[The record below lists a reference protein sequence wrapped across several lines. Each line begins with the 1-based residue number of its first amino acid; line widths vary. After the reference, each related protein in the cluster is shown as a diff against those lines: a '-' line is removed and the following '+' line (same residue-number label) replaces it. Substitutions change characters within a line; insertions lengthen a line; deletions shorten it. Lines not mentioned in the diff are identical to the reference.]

1 LLLGLGVL
9 CGRSLWGE
17 PPPAPLALG
26 PGTTLERDIGL
37 GDAHDLPLPLSS
49 GTYLYLEIR
58 PTGVQIAGSL
68 LDPSGRA
75 VATLEGDEGSGNK
88 KLLAWI
94 TSASGDYRLRVTTQG
109 TYAVQGHYELRV
121 RVLRPA
127 EPVDATRVRAS
138 RKLAESRR
146 LRSGPV
152 DKAERA
158 AREALALWQSAQD
171 GEGEVEALTQI
182 GSIYAGKEDY
192 RQAFYW
198 HQQALK
204 RAREI
209 GYANGEAW
217 ALGNIGN
224 CYLQQEN
231 YPDAADFSL
240 QSFQL
245 WRRIGNPSE
254 EAFNLL
260 RLGNIYRNSGFLDK
274 ALESFRAAFDL
285 DKRSRDVTEQAH
297 ALSGVGAVLLDEGNL
312 AEAYKSWETALELSR
327 AVNDKDSELVLEN
340 NLGAAYHRFGQL
352 QKAVGLFTKLI
363 DAGPRN
369 PGLVLCNLGAIHLE
383 LGDLERALDSY
394 RRAAEIYRQAK
405 SPRQVDALVGI
416 GTTLQRMGNPR
427 DALKEY
433 QEARKLSPT
442 PSWALFHYE
451 GWALIALSKPAEGLQ
466 SFQKALS
473 IARTSQ
479 RASEASTLLAIGVAY
494 RALGKLGEANDH
506 FTQAIQLGN
515 EIDYPSVVSPA
526 LLQRA
531 MLRRDQ
537 GRLEEARADTERAL
551 EIIESTRRNI
561 AGQQIRTGYL
571 ASKQTYYEVYVDLLM
586 RMDDLHPGE
595 GYKALALEA
604 SERARARGLLDLL
617 AEGRIDVGEGI
628 SAGMKEKEG
637 RIAVELARIQQE
649 LSSGKPA
656 PTRAEELSGQLK
668 LLHERQEQLDWDI
681 REQNPRYA
689 QVRYPTTLKMEEI
702 RSGLGEDTALL
713 EYAIGKERS
722 TLFVLTRGK
731 LSSYP
736 LAGAGAIA
744 KQVGILRRAL
754 EKESLQTRKDYLDSA
769 HQLYRMLVAP
779 AFDDGALAGK
789 ANLLIV
795 PDRDLYYIPFETLL
809 TRTATAG
816 SYTEMPY
823 LLRQYA
829 ISYVPSASVL
839 AGLRQPR
846 ALPAKDSRLLIAF
859 APFAPAVGRTAGSG
873 GPAGKPANVTRR
885 DGGQSFAELPAS
897 RQEISRIGDLYSGS
911 ALEFFG
917 TDATEENVKQNP
929 AVATARRLHFATH
942 AQLDERYP
950 EYSSLILARSPDS
963 QEDGYLR
970 AQEIFSLKLSADL
983 VVLSACQTALGK
995 EVTGEGLIGLTRA
1008 FFYAGVPSLVVSLWN
1023 VVDVHTPDFM
1033 LDFYEEMDSRHDK
1046 SRALQK
1052 AKLDLISKSRYAH
1065 PSFWAPFILIGEPK

>member
-1 LLLGLGVL
+1 MLRDDSADSPLPSLPVPFRIVLVAPRPGSFRGSQPLGRASASPS
-9 CGRSLWGE
+9 RSPTFQERPTAGS
-17 PPPAPLALG
+17 PALG
-26 PGTTLERDIGL
+26 PGTTFERDIGL
-37 GDAHDLPLPLSS
+37 GDTHEFPLPLSS
-49 GTYLYLEIR
+49 NTYLYLEIR
-58 PTGVQIAGSL
+58 PVGVEIAGSL
-68 LDPSGRA
+68 LDPSGKA
-75 VATLEGDEGSGNK
+75 IATLEGNEGSGNT
-88 KLLAWI
+88 KLLAWV
-94 TSASGDYRLRVTTQG
+94 TSASGDYLLRVTTQG
-109 TYAVQGHYELRV
+109 TNAVQSHYELKV
-121 RVLRPA
+121 RNLRPA
-127 EPVDATRVRAS
+127 ESVDAARVTAS

-146 LRSGPV
+146 MKSEPA
-152 DKAERA
+152 DEAERA
-158 AREALALWQSAQD
+158 AREALTLWQSAQD
-171 GEGEVEALTQI
+171 GEGEVEALTQDREHLRGKGGLSGGALLAPAGAETGAGDRVHQWKGL
-182 GSIYAGKEDY
+182 GSREY
-192 RQAFYW
+192 RQLLPATGKLLGGRRILSRIL
-198 HQQALK
+198 QAV
-204 RAREI
+204 A
-209 GYANGEAW
+209 
-217 ALGNIGN
+217 
-224 CYLQQEN
+224 
-231 YPDAADFSL
+231 PDR
-240 QSFQL
+240 QSFRGGVYSSAVGKHLPEQRFSRQGPRKL
-245 WRRIGNPSE
+245 PRGPQPQRTNERRGGTG
-254 EAFNLL
+254 AC
-260 RLGNIYRNSGFLDK
+260 
-274 ALESFRAAFDL
+274 AA
-285 DKRSRDVTEQAH
+285 
-297 ALSGVGAVLLDEGNL
+297 SGVGAVLLDEGNL
-312 AEAYKSWETALELSR
+312 AEAYKSWETALDLSR

-352 QKAVGLFTKLI
+352 QKAVGLFTKLV
-363 DAGPRN
+363 DAGPKN

-383 LGDLERALDSY
+383 LGDLERALESY

-442 PSWALFHYE
+442 PSWALSHYE
-451 GWALIALSKPAEGLQ
+451 GWALIALGKPAEALQ
-466 SFQKALS
+466 SFQEALS

-537 GRLEEARADTERAL
+537 GRLDEARADTERAL
-551 EIIESTRRNI
+551 EIIESTRSNI

-571 ASKQTYYEVYVDLLM
+571 ASKQTYYELYVDLLM
-586 RMDDLHPGE
+586 RLDDLHPGE

-604 SERARARGLLDLL
+604 NERARARGLLDLL

-637 RIAVELARIQQE
+637 RIAFELARIQQE

-656 PTRAEELSGQLK
+656 PARAEELRGQLK

-713 EYAIGKERS
+713 EYAVGKERS

-736 LAGAGAIA
+736 LAGAGEIA

-769 HQLYRMLVAP
+769 RQLYRMLVAP

-789 ANLLIV
+789 ASLLIV
-795 PDRDLYYIPFETLL
+795 PDRDLYYIPFEALL
-809 TRTATAG
+809 TRASTAS
-816 SYTEMPY
+816 SYAEMPY

-846 ALPAKDSRLLIAF
+846 ALALKDSRLLIAF
-859 APFAPAVGRTAGSG
+859 APFAPSEDRTVGNG
-873 GPAGKPANVTRR
+873 GPAGKLANVTRR

-897 RQEISRIGDLYSGS
+897 RQEISGIGDLYSGS

-917 TDATEENVKQNP
+917 AEATEENVKQNP

-950 EYSSLILARSPDS
+950 EYSSLILARSPNS
-963 QEDGYLR
+963 QEDGTC
-970 AQEIFSLKLSADL
+970 ELKKSSA
-983 VVLSACQTALGK
+983 SSCPPT
-995 EVTGEGLIGLTRA
+995 
-1008 FFYAGVPSLVVSLWN
+1008 WWC
-1023 VVDVHTPDFM
+1023 
-1033 LDFYEEMDSRHDK
+1033 SRPARRPWGRR
-1046 SRALQK
+1046 SPGR
-1052 AKLDLISKSRYAH
+1052 
-1065 PSFWAPFILIGEPK
+1065 G